1 MPHAINETHGPKLKS
16 WVESAND
23 PHTDF
28 PIQNLPWCVFHEP
41 KRLGEDFPE
50 HKDLF
55 ERMPEEVVRTFI
67 KHRTGVRIGD
77 FILDIRKCDAAGV
90 LRDTAERIGVPSDR
104 GFRTSL
110 AGLMSARLRSGRSA
124 SAGAGLSCHSIIRRM
139 LSMMLSSDAD
149 DSIRKR
155 VQKAL
160 VPVEDAEFAIPC
172 QIRDY
177 TDFYASIHHATNVGS
192 MFRPDNPLLPNYKWI
207 PIGYHARASSINISG
222 QPVRRPKGQLMADGA
237 QAPVYAPCKL
247 LDYEL
252 ELGFFVGPGN
262 NQGDTININEADDH
276 IFGLCLVNDWSARDM
291 QKWEYQPLGPF
302 LAKSFATTIS
312 PYIVTLEALAPFRVP
327 AFERPASDPKP
338 LPHLFSERDQQQ
350 GALDITLEV
359 HLASKQMRDRSLPH
373 QLLSRGSFKHMYWT
387 IAQMLTHHASNGCN
401 MQPGDLLA
409 SGTVSGP
416 SADSRGCLLELT
428 WGGNGPDNKPL
439 PRKPIDLPTG
449 EKRVFLE
456 DGDEVIIK
464 GYCERQGFRRI
475 GFGECRAIIEP
486 AT

>member
-1 MPHAINETHGPKLKS
+1 MPHTINETHDPNLKS

-28 PIQNLPWCVFHEP
+28 PIQNLPFVAFEHE
-41 KRLGEDFPE
+41 D
-50 HKDLF
+50 DLP
-55 ERMPEEVVRTFI
+55 RV
-67 KHRTGVRIGD
+67 GVRIGD
-77 FILDIRKCDAAGV
+77 LILDLWELWNADIFTGVDLDASFMIDANTLMHDGPETWAAV
-90 LRDTAERIGVPSDR
+90 RATVSRLLRADERRLRDDQELREKCLRPVSDLHLLLPSTIG
-104 GFRTSL
+104 
-110 AGLMSARLRSGRSA
+110 
-124 SAGAGLSCHSIIRRM
+124 
-139 LSMMLSSDAD
+139 
-149 DSIRKR
+149 
-155 VQKAL
+155 
-160 VPVEDAEFAIPC
+160 
-172 QIRDY
+172 DY

-207 PIGYHARASSINISG
+207 PIGYHGRASSINVSG
-222 QPVRRPKGQLMADGA
+222 VPVRRPKGQLMADGA

-252 ELGFFVGPGN
+252 EVGFFVGQGN
-262 NQGDTININEADDH
+262 NQGDTVSINDAHDH

-312 PYIVTLEALAPFRVP
+312 PYIVTLEALAPFRCA

-338 LPHLFSERDQQQ
+338 LPHLRSERDQQQ

-359 HLASKQMRDRSLPH
+359 HLATKQMRDRSMSPH
-373 QLLSRGSFKHMYWT
+373 LLSRGSFKHMYWT

-416 SADSRGCLLELT
+416 TIPGAPDSRGCLLELT
-428 WGGNGPDNKPL
+428 WCGNGPDGKPL
-439 PRKPIDLPTG
+439 PRKPIELPTG
-449 EKRVFLE
+449 EKRTFLE

-464 GYCERQGFRRI
+464 GYCERDGFRRI
-475 GFGECRAIIEP
+475 GFGECRAGIEP
-486 AT
+486 AFT